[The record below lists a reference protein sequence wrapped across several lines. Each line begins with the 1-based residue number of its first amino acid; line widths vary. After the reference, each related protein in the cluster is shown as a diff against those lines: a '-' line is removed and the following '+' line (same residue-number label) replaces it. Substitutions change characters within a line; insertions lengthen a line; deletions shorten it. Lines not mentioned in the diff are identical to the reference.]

1 MEVGFKGS
9 LMGDRLA
16 FSAAL
21 FRMQRRDVQ
30 VATSIT
36 RERQDQSAEF
46 IQYTSNAAKGVNQ
59 GLEVEATFQASDRLQ
74 LSANLGLLDT
84 EYEDYVNG
92 AGQDLDGR
100 DQAQSPAY
108 HFYLAADYQT
118 G

>member
-36 RERQDQSAEF
+36 QERQDQSAEF

-59 GLEVEATFQASDRLQ
+59 GLEVEQHSSLGPAV
-74 LSANLGLLDT
+74 ANLGLLDT

-92 AGQDLDGR
+92 AGQDLDAQRSGPVAGLPFLSCGR
-100 DQAQSPAY
+100 LS
-108 HFYLAADYQT
+108 T